1 MSHHVVVR
9 QYLYPVFSY
18 KGAFGS
24 HRFYQTEAN
33 FRVITA
39 MGALDPQ
46 PPVLPRLLVV
56 IRDTCDVLTY
66 VFYYF
71 NTYA

>member
-1 MSHHVVVR
+1 
-9 QYLYPVFSY
+9 
-18 KGAFGS
+18 
-24 HRFYQTEAN
+24 
-33 FRVITA
+33 